1 MHVPTVGFLGNATHV
16 ERLPKTSFP
25 EVAFAGRSNV
35 GKSSLINA
43 LVLRRRLAHVSA
55 TPGRTRSINIYPVN
69 GEWMLVDLP
78 GYGFAQL
85 PQQQRVALHELAKSY
100 LLHRTQMALAC
111 ILLDSRHDPTPRDLA
126 ILEMLELYHRRFAV
140 VLTKTDAVR
149 SASFLQERIDQI
161 CNLVHEC
168 SWCVDVLATSART
181 GEGRSSLW
189 AVIRKAIAQHRTLA
203 GTAA

>member
-1 MHVPTVGFLGNATHV
+1 MRVPTVGFLGSATHL
-16 ERLPKTSFP
+16 EQLPKASFP

-55 TPGRTRSINIYPVN
+55 TPGRTRSINIYPVD

-85 PQQQRVALHELAKSY
+85 PQQQRVALYELVKNY
-100 LLHRTQMALAC
+100 LLRRAQMALAC
-111 ILLDSRHDPTPRDLA
+111 ILLDSRHDPTARDLA
-126 ILEMLELYHRRFAV
+126 ILEMLELHQRRFAV
-140 VLTKTDAVR
+140 VLTKADTV
-149 SASFLQERIDQI
+149 SSSFLQERIDQVR
-161 CNLVHEC
+161 NLVHQC
-168 SWCVDVLATSART
+168 AWCIDVLATSART

-203 GTAA
+203 GTAT

>member
-1 MHVPTVGFLGNATHV
+1 MRVPTVGFLGSATHL
-16 ERLPKTSFP
+16 EQLPKASFP

-55 TPGRTRSINIYPVN
+55 IPGRTRSINIYPVD

-85 PQQQRVALHELAKSY
+85 PQQQRVALYELVKNY
-100 LLHRTQMALAC
+100 LLRRAQMALAC
-111 ILLDSRHDPTPRDLA
+111 ILLDSRHDPTARDLA
-126 ILEMLELYHRRFAV
+126 ILEMLELHQRRFAV
-140 VLTKTDAVR
+140 VLTKADTV
-149 SASFLQERIDQI
+149 SSSFLQERIDQVR
-161 CNLVHEC
+161 NLVHQC
-168 SWCVDVLATSART
+168 AWCIDVLATSART

-203 GTAA
+203 GTAT